1 MWRIKNWDQHFENNK
16 SREVVDARW
25 VPMTNKQDGDGY
37 LSLISSTDGYACY
50 GAFVAIVLLAS
61 KCKPR
66 GDLRQSNGV
75 AHSIETIARKVHFPA
90 ALIQKTITR
99 CCEPSVDWIEVVADD
114 DGGLFANPAQTC
126 PVGKKAPECLSK
138 SQVTAGSSARIGIGN
153 GIQPPPVGGG
163 NSGGGAGGGIGVAVL
178 KFHCVGEPSTWWL
191 TIEHLNRLIVI
202 HKGLRVLDCLTDLSL
217 RQVDDL
223 SLRRSAGAMPAYLT
237 RWLKQEVDHVRKFV
251 DQPAVET
258 TVRDLKPTR
267 NARQPSL
274 EDRARAVLEKSS

>member
-99 CCEPSVDWIEVVADD
+99 CCDPSVDWIEVVSDQED
-114 DGGLFANPAQTC
+114 GLFAQPT
-126 PVGKKAPECLSK
+126 KKALECLSEGHK
-138 SQVTAGSSARIGIGN
+138 GESASARNGNGN
-153 GIQPPPVGGG
+153 GIQPPPAG
-163 NSGGGAGGGIGVAVL
+163 GGGIGVAVL
-178 KFHCVGEPSTWWL
+178 KFQCVGEPSTWSL
-191 TIEHLNRLIVI
+191 TSDHLNRLIVI

-223 SLRRSAGAMPAYLT
+223 SLRRSAGGMPAYLT

-258 TVRDLKPTR
+258 AVRDLKPTR
-267 NARQPSL
+267 NARQTSL
-274 EDRARAVLEKSS
+274 EDRARAVLEKS